1 MYKLTVSYS
10 LQKMSHGH
18 SHGPCSD
25 HAHEH
30 EDPERGAMFSLYTKI
45 DTTGVECLNERVDGS
60 GKDVFKPWEDR
71 LNIEKV
77 SQLF

>member
-1 MYKLTVSYS
+1 
-10 LQKMSHGH
+10 MSHGH